1 MLIYSGVFKNAEEN
15 PQKVCM
21 IFGERKITY
30 GELVESINKR
40 AIFLAGKY
48 TMGEKIVIGNMNPFN
63 TIINFLACSRAGLI
77 SIPVNPKTSSCQ
89 MDEIMKKVN
98 ASFIMDDRSCFDL
111 DKEGENLKL
120 PHIEDSYIFLGALS
134 SGTTGHSKIIWR
146 DHKSWTS
153 AFKYQSEVFHISRKD
168 VLFLAGYLSYT
179 ANLNSALHILN
190 EGGSIVFSK
199 SIYPRT
205 WIKEMKQNDVTSI
218 FMVPAHYRILLKE
231 LGEDLDQIR
240 SVLSAGDKLDEKT
253 ACKLK
258 NRFSNAHICEYYGA
272 SELGHVAYMDFT
284 ETYREGCV
292 GKAFPQ
298 VKFWLENNLIW
309 VKSPYIAPNFRPKAT
324 VGDIGKIDGQ
334 GNLYVLGRKNN
345 TINKGG
351 VKILPYNIE
360 KVLNNHPSVL
370 KSVVFGI
377 KHPVKGEETGAVI
390 LSKDDTLT
398 EKYIREYCKTHLKPY
413 LQPRKIRIVKNF
425 KLNSNGK
432 IDMNAL

>member
-1 MLIYSGVFKNAEEN
+1 
-15 PQKVCM
+15 
-21 IFGERKITY
+21 
-30 GELVESINKR
+30 
-40 AIFLAGKY
+40 
-48 TMGEKIVIGNMNPFN
+48 
-63 TIINFLACSRAGLI
+63 
-77 SIPVNPKTSSCQ
+77 
-89 MDEIMKKVN
+89 
-98 ASFIMDDRSCFDL
+98 
-111 DKEGENLKL
+111 
-120 PHIEDSYIFLGALS
+120 
-134 SGTTGHSKIIWR
+134 
-146 DHKSWTS
+146 
-153 AFKYQSEVFHISRKD
+153 
-168 VLFLAGYLSYT
+168 
-179 ANLNSALHILN
+179 
-190 EGGSIVFSK
+190 
-199 SIYPRT
+199 
-205 WIKEMKQNDVTSI
+205 
-218 FMVPAHYRILLKE
+218 
-231 LGEDLDQIR
+231 
-240 SVLSAGDKLDEKT
+240 
-253 ACKLK
+253 
-258 NRFSNAHICEYYGA
+258 
-272 SELGHVAYMDFT
+272 MDFT

-309 VKSPYIAPNFRPKAT
+309 VKSPYITPNFRPKAT